1 MREGVAERGCGGR
14 TREMVGKYFYR
25 KKLSSCDIFIVRLC
39 QAWLSFICAHPWPR
53 RVLDNPPGSKEILDN
68 CNNHKISRDKG

>member
-1 MREGVAERGCGGR
+1 
-14 TREMVGKYFYR
+14 MVGKYFYR

-53 RVLDNPPGSKEILDN
+53 KVLDNPPPPPQVVKRSWITVITIKYLEIRGEFLYL
-68 CNNHKISRDKG
+68 